1 MKLVEEKEIGAEAYV
16 RIYKT
21 NNFEEL
27 EKYID
32 QHWCDLSVS
41 IEDFTKGKTYIINEY
56 HDENRPIITIEEC
69 KKEVE

>member
-1 MKLVEEKEIGAEAYV
+1 MKLIEEKEIGAETYV

-32 QHWCDLSVS
+32 THWCDLSVS
-41 IEDFTKGKTYIINEY
+41 IEDFTKGKTYMITEY

-69 KKEVE
+69 EKEVK